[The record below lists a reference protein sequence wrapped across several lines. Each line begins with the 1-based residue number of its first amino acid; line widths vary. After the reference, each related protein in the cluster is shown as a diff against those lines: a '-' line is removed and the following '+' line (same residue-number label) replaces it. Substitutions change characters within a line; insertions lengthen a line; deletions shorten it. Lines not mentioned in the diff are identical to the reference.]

1 VASVPD
7 PRPFEVERDGQ
18 RLAGDVL
25 GVGEGADEGVSVVVL
40 HAITANRGGV
50 LHGSKLLPRRG
61 HPIVAYD
68 ARGHGESS
76 PAPGGTGYSYEEMVA
91 DAAAVLDETVG
102 DRRVVMAG
110 SSMGAHTAV
119 AFALRH
125 PERLAGLV
133 VIGPAYNG
141 LPPSEESLREWDEL
155 ADGLESDGVDGF
167 MRAYEAQGLNPQWR
181 DTLLRFTRERLE
193 THRHPEAVAAAMRE
207 TPSDR
212 PFEDMGELEFL
223 DIPALVVASR
233 DEADA
238 GHPYAVAEAYAERLP
253 RARLISEEDEESPLA
268 WQGGKLSREI
278 AAFAAEN
285 TVRERKSAS

>member
-1 VASVPD
+1 MATVPE

-18 RLAGDVL
+18 LLAGEIVEPPPEADAGPTVVL
-25 GVGEGADEGVSVVVL
+25 L
-40 HAITANRGGV
+40 HAITATRDGV
-50 LHGSKLLPRRG
+50 VHGSNMCPRRG
-61 HPIVAYD
+61 DPLVVYD

-76 PAPGGTGYSYEEMVA
+76 PAPEGQGYSYDELVA
-91 DAAAVLDETVG
+91 DAGAVLDEVAG
-102 DRRVVMAG
+102 EGRVVLGG

-125 PERLAGLV
+125 PDRLAGLV

-141 LPPSEESLREWDEL
+141 VPPSDESLREWEEL

-167 MRAYEAQGLNPQWR
+167 IRAYEAHLQPSKWR

-193 THRHPEAVAAAMRE
+193 KHRHPDAVARAMRE
-207 TPSDR
+207 TPGDR
-212 PFEDMGELEFL
+212 PFDEMGELEFIDL
-223 DIPALVVASR
+223 PALVVASN
-233 DEADA
+233 DEADP

-253 RARLISEEDEESPLA
+253 NARLISEGEGESPLA

-278 AAFAAEN
+278 AAFAAEDA
-285 TVRERKSAS
+285 VRELAR